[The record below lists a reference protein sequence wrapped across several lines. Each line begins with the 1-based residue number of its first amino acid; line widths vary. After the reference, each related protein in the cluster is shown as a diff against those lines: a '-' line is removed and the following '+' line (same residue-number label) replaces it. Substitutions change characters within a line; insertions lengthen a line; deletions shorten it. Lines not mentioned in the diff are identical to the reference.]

1 MPPPGPVEPTRH
13 PDPSIEHRVLIS
25 LIIGVGPMGGTG
37 ALAPATVMIEAL
49 ATSAAIQT
57 KLT

>member
-13 PDPSIEHRVLIS
+13 PDPSILHRLV
-25 LIIGVGPMGGTG
+25 IGIGPMGGTG
-37 ALAPATVMIEAL
+37 ALAPATVTIEAQ
-49 ATSAAIQT
+49 ATSAAMQT

>member
-1 MPPPGPVEPTRH
+1 MPPPGPVAPTRH

-25 LIIGVGPMGGTG
+25 LIIGPMGGTG